1 MSHRSKRRHRVE
13 KKPEPIKPAPS
24 FMDWLRHH
32 SLSRDVQLIRHL
44 PLLERLQQRASRQA
58 IYFFLVGIMIMLF
71 GVEIALWS
79 KDFESHWAHRIGD
92 MVGYLIHAI
101 GAIPCIRHVE
111 PLFLVLFGANE

>member
-1 MSHRSKRRHRVE
+1 MSHRSKRRHKVE
-13 KKPEPIKPAPS
+13 HKAPEPIKPR

-32 SLSRDVQLIRHL
+32 SLKRDIQAIIHL
-44 PLLERLQQRASRQA
+44 PFFERLEQRASRQA

-79 KDFESHWAHRIGD
+79 KECESHWAHRIGD

-111 PLFLVLFGANE
+111 PLFLVLFGADE